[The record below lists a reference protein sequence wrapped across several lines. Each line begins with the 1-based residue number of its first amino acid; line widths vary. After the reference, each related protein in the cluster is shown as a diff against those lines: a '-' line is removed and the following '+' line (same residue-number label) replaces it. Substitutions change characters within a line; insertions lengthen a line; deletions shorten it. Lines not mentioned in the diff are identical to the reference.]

1 MMKNR
6 LLILFLPLLLS
17 VVPAAAKGLSAEK
30 RKEISQML
38 TRILDRE
45 VAGCKT
51 NVTQVVD
58 AGNRDALRLDRHVLL
73 SLPRAERGGDLRLD
87 PQPAARLARP
97 VGACRS

>member
-38 TRILDRE
+38 TRILDR
-45 VAGCKT
+45 
-51 NVTQVVD
+51 
-58 AGNRDALRLDRHVLL
+58 
-73 SLPRAERGGDLRLD
+73 RGGGLQDERHTGRRRR
-87 PQPAARLARP
+87 ATA
-97 VGACRS
+97 

>member
-51 NVTQVVD
+51 NVTF
-58 AGNRDALRLDRHVLL
+58 DR
-73 SLPRAERGGDLRLD
+73 
-87 PQPAARLARP
+87 
-97 VGACRS
+97 

>member
-38 TRILDRE
+38 TRILDRW
-45 VAGCKT
+45 
-51 NVTQVVD
+51 
-58 AGNRDALRLDRHVLL
+58 R
-73 SLPRAERGGDLRLD
+73 
-87 PQPAARLARP
+87 AARRTSH
-97 VGACRS
+97 RSSTQATA

>member
-38 TRILDRE
+38 TRILDR
-45 VAGCKT
+45 
-51 NVTQVVD
+51 
-58 AGNRDALRLDRHVLL
+58 
-73 SLPRAERGGDLRLD
+73 
-87 PQPAARLARP
+87 
-97 VGACRS
+97 

>member
-58 AGNRDALRLDRHVLL
+58 AGNRLTPSLPLSTKNPVQRLETSRLAPHGILRLRP
-73 SLPRAERGGDLRLD
+73 SPLPTG
-87 PQPAARLARP
+87 
-97 VGACRS
+97 

>member
-58 AGNRDALRLDRHVLL
+58 AGNRLTSMLCSINGIFYDFPYTLL
-73 SLPRAERGGDLRLD
+73 YI
-87 PQPAARLARP
+87 
-97 VGACRS
+97 